1 MFTFL
6 LSSVDFN
13 LTTFLT
19 KNSAFAVFELF
30 RKKATKFVKDCIQS
44 SEAVQISLQFDE
56 FYDKKIKNSVFT
68 VFELFR
74 KRISKLQFRAD
85 LRISSKTL

>member
-1 MFTFL
+1 MTNFFT
-6 LSSVDFN
+6 
-13 LTTFLT
+13 
-19 KNSAFAVFELF
+19 KIKISAFAVFELF

-44 SEAVQISLQFDE
+44 SEAVQISLQFDG
-56 FYDKKIKNSVFT
+56 FYDKKKIKNSVFT